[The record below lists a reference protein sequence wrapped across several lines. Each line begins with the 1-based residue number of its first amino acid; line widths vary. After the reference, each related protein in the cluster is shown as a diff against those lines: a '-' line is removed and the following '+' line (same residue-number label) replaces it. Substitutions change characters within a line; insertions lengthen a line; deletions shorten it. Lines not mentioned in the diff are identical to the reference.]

1 MGKVMAYQT
10 ISQFFNQHDDIT
22 QLVVGVFDYNGVL
35 RGKRMPIAKLSSLLE
50 SGFKMPLSIIQ
61 TDIWGRDIDDSPL
74 LFETGDADGQIALID
89 RAPLRL
95 VWMAEPTALLIGSF
109 VDDEGAPLALCPRGR
124 LAEMQARFG
133 DKSQAIC
140 AGVEMEFNLLSDERP
155 APAASLA
162 TGTTSPSGDTLSA
175 HQLDDYDA
183 LFADINTHLAV
194 QDIKLDTIT
203 SELGR
208 GQYEITFAPKNDLVT
223 LADDILIFKYLI
235 KGLAKSYGIRASFMA
250 KPLMGEAG
258 NGLHVHASLVDKAGQ
273 NLFHDDSDTGTKTLH
288 QAVAGILQFMKA
300 STLILAPHM
309 NSYRRLVPSSHAPT
323 KICWGDDNRSAS
335 VRIPA
340 SSPQARRLEYRS
352 AGADCQPYLLLA
364 ILAYSMAEGID
375 GALSAPEP
383 VMGNA
388 YDHDYDSLPVEM
400 SEAMQIYATSRAIQQ
415 ALGEPLYSY
424 YLATKR
430 QEWTR
435 FAEHVSDFEYHSLSH
450 NI

>member
-1 MGKVMAYQT
+1 
-10 ISQFFNQHDDIT
+10 
-22 QLVVGVFDYNGVL
+22 
-35 RGKRMPIAKLSSLLE
+35 
-50 SGFKMPLSIIQ
+50 
-61 TDIWGRDIDDSPL
+61 
-74 LFETGDADGQIALID
+74 
-89 RAPLRL
+89 
-95 VWMAEPTALLIGSF
+95 
-109 VDDEGAPLALCPRGR
+109 
-124 LAEMQARFG
+124 
-133 DKSQAIC
+133 
-140 AGVEMEFNLLSDERP
+140 
-155 APAASLA
+155 
-162 TGTTSPSGDTLSA
+162 
-175 HQLDDYDA
+175 
-183 LFADINTHLAV
+183 
-194 QDIKLDTIT
+194 
-203 SELGR
+203 
-208 GQYEITFAPKNDLVT
+208 
-223 LADDILIFKYLI
+223 
-235 KGLAKSYGIRASFMA
+235 
-250 KPLMGEAG
+250 
-258 NGLHVHASLVDKAGQ
+258 
-273 NLFHDDSDTGTKTLH
+273 
-288 QAVAGILQFMKA
+288 MKA

-383 VMGNA
+383 VIGNA

-400 SEAMQIYATSRAIQQ
+400 SEAMQIYATSTAMQQ